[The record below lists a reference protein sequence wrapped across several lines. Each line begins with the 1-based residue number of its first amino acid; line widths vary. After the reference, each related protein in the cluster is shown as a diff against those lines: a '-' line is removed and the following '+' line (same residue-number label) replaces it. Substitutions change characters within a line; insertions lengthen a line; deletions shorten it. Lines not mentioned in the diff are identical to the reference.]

1 MCSWAQGTEM
11 ASGKLEG
18 GGLWEEWGQGRCC
31 LGFIGAGD
39 SWKGERIMLVI
50 WNGKG
55 EGLVKVIDL

>member
-1 MCSWAQGTEM
+1 M